1 MVSKTALLLLLV
13 MLLAPL
19 VPTGAAHADELTQ
32 IVQES
37 LINLGYD
44 PGPANGQATTKT
56 IIAVAKFQTL
66 NNLEPTGEITP
77 QLAGII
83 QASTS
88 KQASPAK
95 SSPATASRSAAAAA
109 ARPDTSGI
117 PGPGD
122 TVRNVFGPD
131 VGLGANQCR
140 GACGGSCP
148 KSCERVVYYEC
159 SGASQL
165 RRVEAFTCGTHQGC
179 REHDACL
186 DNCLQSNPDSG
197 DCQSQCD
204 ATAME
209 VYGFE
214 SSASWALGKGPYD
227 GNTIFEYT
235 RYKPAE
241 LEAAYRCP
249 EGAKRQCG
257 DTPGCLAANGSPV
270 DPVFDTYPGAGS
282 RGMRISGLRT
292 GPLCANGD
300 RVCEQ
305 SATISMTGADSC
317 ASGTCT
323 RFGMEFDYVNA
334 DPSAPLECATST
346 RGGEND
352 FIGDLIK
359 LGGDAMSTRSGGA
372 DADEEDGMGQLL
384 GMFSKVIA
392 SADSPED
399 VQITM
404 TVTDENGITRTA
416 GSEPTNGPAP
426 IPSTITLPASSGHLF
441 VPMYQ
446 LAASTQPGVVK
457 ERRVTCTH
465 KGEPVLVTAF
475 VLQ

>member
-1 MVSKTALLLLLV
+1 MDWKTALLLV
-13 MLLAPL
+13 MIALAPA
-19 VPTGAAHADELTQ
+19 GAAHADELTQ

-37 LINLGYD
+37 LITLGYD
-44 PGPANGQATTKT
+44 PGPANGKATTKT

-88 KQASPAK
+88 KQAG
-95 SSPATASRSAAAAA
+95 PATASRPATAAAAK
-109 ARPDTSGI
+109 PDTSAI
-117 PGPGD
+117 PGPGAS
-122 TVRNVFGPD
+122 VRNIFGPD
-131 VGLGANQCR
+131 VGMGANQCR

-148 KSCERVVYYEC
+148 KSCEKAVYYEC
-159 SGASQL
+159 TGSSQL
-165 RRVEAFTCGTHQGC
+165 RRVEAFTCGTHPGC

-186 DNCLQSNPDSG
+186 DNCLQNNPNSG

-214 SSASWALGKGPYD
+214 NSASWALGKGPYD
-227 GNTIFEYT
+227 GETIFEYT
-235 RYKPAE
+235 RYKPSE
-241 LEAAYRCP
+241 LEAAYHCP
-249 EGAKRQCG
+249 EGTRRQCG
-257 DTPGCLAANGSPV
+257 DTPTCIAANGSRV

-282 RGMRISGLRT
+282 GGMRISGLRT

-305 SATISMTGADSC
+305 SATIRMTGTDSC

-334 DPSAPLECATST
+334 APSAPLECATST
-346 RGGEND
+346 RGGEDD

-359 LGGDAMSTRSGGA
+359 LGGDALSTRSGST
-372 DADEEDGMGQLL
+372 DETSSSAGGEDGDGMGQLL
-384 GMFSKVIA
+384 GMFAKVIA
-392 SADSPED
+392 SGDSPED
-399 VQITM
+399 VQVTM
-404 TVTDENGITRTA
+404 TVTDENGITQTA

-426 IPSTITLPASSGHLF
+426 IPRTIALPAASGHLF

-446 LAASTQPGVVK
+446 LAESSTPGVVK

-475 VLQ
+475 VLE